1 MSNTEKK
8 FYHKEATDYLKE
20 LGIDTHGVWR
30 DLGRHDL
37 TVVKEGKL
45 NWTTQEALDELAEIF
60 LERRANDT
68 RGQKLKDFAPGV
80 SNEWKEICRQAD
92 IRLAEKMARLAEK
105 RKSRKEQQ

>member
-60 LERRANDT
+60 LERRASDT
-68 RGQKLKDFAPGV
+68 RGQKLKDFAPGGYQGP
-80 SNEWKEICRQAD
+80 EAKGLCTRRQS
-92 IRLAEKMARLAEK
+92 RVERPLC
-105 RKSRKEQQ
+105 KSR